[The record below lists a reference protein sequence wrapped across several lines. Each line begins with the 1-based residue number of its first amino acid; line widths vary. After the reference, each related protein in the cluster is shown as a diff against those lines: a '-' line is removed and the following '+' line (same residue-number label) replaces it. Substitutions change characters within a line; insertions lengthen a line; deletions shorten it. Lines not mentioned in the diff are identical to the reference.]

1 MALLTALS
9 NFGARLM
16 VRVFGRRHERDFR
29 DPQDEFSW
37 DEVPPWAIQIIDKQD
52 LTITMLR
59 ELLEYQET
67 IMATYKDLGDSIAR
81 NSDATSSILQMLD
94 GISQKLK
101 EAQASNDPAA
111 MDEAIRN
118 LDANTQRL
126 AAAATKSTPV
136 DANPQQPLP
145 AAPPETPPPGT
156 QPQQG

>member
-9 NFGARLM
+9 KFGARLM
-16 VRVFGRRHERDFR
+16 VRVFGRTHERDFR

-81 NSDATSSILQMLD
+81 NADATSSILQMLD

-101 EAQASNDPAA
+101 EAQASSDPAA
-111 MDEAIRN
+111 MDAAIAN

-126 AAAATKSTPV
+126 AAAAVKSTPV
-136 DANPQQPLP
+136 DANPTTPLP
-145 AAPPETPPPGT
+145 PAPPETPPPTG
-156 QPQQG
+156 